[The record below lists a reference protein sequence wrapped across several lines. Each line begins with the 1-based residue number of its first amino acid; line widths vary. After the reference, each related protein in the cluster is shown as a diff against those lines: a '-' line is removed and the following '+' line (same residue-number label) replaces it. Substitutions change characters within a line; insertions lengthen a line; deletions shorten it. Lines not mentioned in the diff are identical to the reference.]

1 MRIFLPL
8 LLSAFAWLVPVS
20 AAMTPK
26 QEIEALL
33 RYVGGLKGASFVRN
47 GTAYTAAEAEAHLR
61 RKWAFAGSR
70 LATAEEFI
78 RYCATKSSVSGSAYV
93 IRFSDGSEEP
103 SARVLTNELQR
114 IRAKAQTGPEG

>member
-1 MRIFLPL
+1 MRIFLL
-8 LLSAFAWLVPVS
+8 FLVSTFALLVPVS

-47 GTAYTAAEAEAHLR
+47 GSAYSAPEAEAHLR
-61 RKWAFAGSR
+61 KKWAYAGSR

-78 RYCATKSSVSGSAYV
+78 RYCATKSSFSGSAYV

-103 SARVLTNELQR
+103 SASVLMKELQR
-114 IRAKAQTGPEG
+114 IRAKAQGGPGG